1 MSLTAAEAR
10 ARSAALALHALA
22 DDDRARVLGMLDDPQ
37 RSRVQPL
44 LQELQDLG
52 IPRGVTAPDAA
63 AHAPQRY
70 AGAVRER
77 LAMIDPQM
85 AATVLDRC
93 GTAAVAALLRIAPPH
108 WTATTLAALSPAQRQ
123 SVNERFEAGAL
134 PAAKTAEAL
143 CAALEDALH
152 PTQGN
157 AVARRAVNGTRLTQR
172 MLQWIR

>member
-10 ARSAALALHALA
+10 ARRAALALHALA
-22 DDDRARVLGMLDDPQ
+22 DDDRVRVLGMLDDPQ

-52 IPRGVTAPDAA
+52 IPRGVAAPDAA
-63 AHAPQRY
+63 PHAPQRQ

-77 LAMIDPQM
+77 LSMIDPLM

-93 GTAAVAALLRIAPPH
+93 GTAAVAALLRVAPPH
-108 WTATTLAALSPAQRQ
+108 WTASALAALSPAQRQ
-123 SVNERFEAGAL
+123 SVNEQFEATAL

-143 CAALEDALH
+143 CAALEAALQ
-152 PTQGN
+152 PAQGN
-157 AVARRAVNGTRLTQR
+157 AVARPAVDGTRLTQR
-172 MLQWIR
+172 MLRWIR